1 MPRRLALIVV
11 GGLLLPSLLTL
22 AQQICSCIVCTC
34 QQCHGQCARNKRA
47 LPPLVCANKLQSS
60 MLCVVPQVYGTN
72 GLILPNPNH
81 AAHFAESEAGFQVP
95 LNVSVATELSLRSVA
110 SPASG
115 VLFAFDPD
123 LGIVTRSTQTYGPI
137 LTERAET
144 IGRHRG
150 SVSGTY
156 QYLNFSS
163 LDGTDLKHLAVV
175 YSHVLFPING
185 SIPDFEHEFITTQNR
200 IDLKAH
206 QIVLNGTFG
215 LTNRIDLSVDVPILD
230 VRLGITSNALINRV
244 PPQPVPPS
252 NPFFST
258 TVDGFYHFFNI
269 NDPAGSL
276 SQVFS
281 GSKSAA
287 GLGDVVF
294 RVKVTV
300 LVHERS
306 HVALG
311 LNVRTPTGDAENFL
325 GAGAIGIKPFIAAS
339 YAGRRISPHVNLGYE
354 YNGQSV
360 LAGDVATGSVRKLP
374 NQFFYS
380 GGVDIAVLRRLT
392 VASDLLGARLSSSDR
407 IRRSS
412 FIDVDGVTH
421 PDISQTTLFRDSV
434 NLVDISVGA
443 KFRAWR
449 NLLLTG
455 NVAFKANDPGLRA
468 TAEPLASIS
477 YSF

>member
-1 MPRRLALIVV
+1 
-11 GGLLLPSLLTL
+11 
-22 AQQICSCIVCTC
+22 
-34 QQCHGQCARNKRA
+34 
-47 LPPLVCANKLQSS
+47 

-81 AAHFAESEAGFQVP
+81 AAHFAESEGGFQIP
-95 LNVSVATELSLRSVA
+95 LNVSVGTELSLRTVA

-115 VLFAFDPD
+115 VLFAFDPA
-123 LGIVTRSTQTYGPI
+123 LGIVTRSTQSYGPI
-137 LTERAET
+137 LAERAET
-144 IGRHRG
+144 IGSHRG
-150 SVSGTY
+150 SVSATY
-156 QYLNFSS
+156 QYLNFTS
-163 LDGTDLKHLAVV
+163 LDGTDLKHLPVV

-185 SIPDFEHEFITTQNR
+185 SIPAFEQEFITTQNR

-230 VRLGITSNALINRV
+230 VQLGITSNALINRV
-244 PPQPVPPS
+244 PPQPVAPS

-269 NDPAGSL
+269 NDPARSL

-281 GSKSAA
+281 GSKSAT

-294 RVKVTV
+294 RVKGTV
-300 LVHERS
+300 LVQERS

-311 LNVRTPTGDAENFL
+311 LNVRTPTGDAESFL

-339 YAGRRISPHVNLGYE
+339 YVARRISPHVNLGYE
-354 YNGQSV
+354 YNGRSV
-360 LAGDVATGSVRKLP
+360 LAGDVATGSAGKLP

-380 GGVDIAVLRRLT
+380 GGVDIAILKRLT

-412 FIDVDGVTH
+412 FVDIDGVTH
-421 PDISQTTLFRDSV
+421 PDIPQTTLFRDSV

-468 TAEPLASIS
+468 TVEPLASVS